1 MFVKFSEHVRTT
13 TKSVPAAQPGRRLRR
28 PPKVV
33 RIVVTD
39 GDATDSSGDESGG
52 SVRRVRRHVH
62 RIDIRVSPAGGHR
75 RRSPTKAEKSGSRR
89 FIGVR
94 RRPWGRFAA
103 EIRDPGRGKRV
114 WLGTYDTAEEAAEV
128 YDTAAV
134 KLRGPAAVTNFP
146 AAAAAGKASV
156 GVPGEPPPVISSPKS
171 VLGYVDLGEAPFG
184 DFGDADAFCMRRFHY
199 PVMAPD
205 LDWWPEN
212 VERWARETAALAEFD
227 PDEFFGM

>member
-1 MFVKFSEHVRTT
+1 MYVKFSEHVRTT
-13 TKSVPAAQPGRRLRR
+13 TKSVPAAQPGRRLRQ

-39 GDATDSSGDESGG
+39 GDATDSSSDESGG

-62 RIDIRVSPAGGHR
+62 RIDIRVSPAGGNR
-75 RRSPTKAEKSGSRR
+75 RRSPTTAEKSGSRR

-146 AAAAAGKASV
+146 AAAAEAKPPV
-156 GVPGEPPPVISSPKS
+156 GVPGEPPPEISSPTS
-171 VLGYVDLGEAPFG
+171 VLGYVDLGAAPFG
-184 DFGDADAFCMRRFHY
+184 DFGDADAFGVSCFDF
-199 PVMAPD
+199 PVMMLD
-205 LDWWPEN
+205 FDWWPEK
-212 VERWARETAALAEFD
+212 VGEAAALAEFD
-227 PDEFFGM
+227 PDEFFGI

>member
-1 MFVKFSEHVRTT
+1 M
-13 TKSVPAAQPGRRLRR
+13 
-28 PPKVV
+28 
-33 RIVVTD
+33 
-39 GDATDSSGDESGG
+39 
-52 SVRRVRRHVH
+52 
-62 RIDIRVSPAGGHR
+62 
-75 RRSPTKAEKSGSRR
+75 
-89 FIGVR
+89 
-94 RRPWGRFAA
+94 
-103 EIRDPGRGKRV
+103 

-205 LDWWPEN
+205 LDWWPEK